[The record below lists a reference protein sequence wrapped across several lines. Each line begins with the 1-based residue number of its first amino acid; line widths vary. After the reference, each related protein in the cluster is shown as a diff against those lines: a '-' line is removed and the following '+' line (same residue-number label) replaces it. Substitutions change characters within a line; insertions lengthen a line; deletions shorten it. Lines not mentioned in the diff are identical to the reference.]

1 MNKKLPAWIVL
12 TVICLVAALALAF
25 TYNGTKDRIAQQ
37 EEAKTVAVRQA
48 LLPAAASFEAVDGSE
63 VYRGVDA
70 NGAAVGYVT
79 VNTVKGFGG
88 DVEISVAVDPEGVI
102 QGISVGGANFK
113 ETAGL
118 GAKSKEPAF
127 TEQFAGKT
135 APVALKKNGGEI
147 DAITAATI
155 TSSAVVR
162 GVNDAVTMLAEKA
175 GFTIQQAASA
185 VEEKGNGRYATE
197 KQGFA
202 GPVYVELA
210 LDGEGKITEIAIG
223 DDRFSESNNYGAKAR
238 EEAFYG
244 QYIGKTG
251 QLTLGQDIDAISG
264 ATITS
269 TAVNDAVNLILLYV
283 NDPAA
288 YAAQQSAEP
297 VNVGIPEGAQ
307 AYTAQAKGL
316 TGTFPVSIS
325 VDEQGMISG
334 IALEDSDSAND
345 AAFVQRVQNDTAFLS
360 QFIGQAA
367 PFDEAAID
375 TVTGATVSSK
385 AVIAAVNQAYNAAMG
400 IAEPTAAPTAE
411 PTEVPVQ
418 PTVAEPAEGTVVS
431 AQGKGLTGEFPVN
444 VTVDENNAIVKVEL
458 GDSST
463 ETDAGFLAKV
473 KEDANYLNQF
483 VGKTAPVDE
492 ASIDVVAGATVSS
505 KAVVAAINAACE
517 NLPKAEPAAEEATGM
532 VLTAQAKGLTGEF
545 PVNVTVDA
553 NNAIVKVELGD
564 SSTETDAGFLAKVK
578 EDANYLNQFVGK
590 TAPVDEASIDVVAG
604 ATVSSKALVAAV
616 NAACENLP
624 EAGITVIGG
633 ADGATEIIVSENLP
647 AAEEAAGTVLTA
659 QGKGLTGEFPVNV
672 TVDESNAIVKVEL
685 GDSSTDM
692 DASFL
697 NMVKTDAN
705 YLNQFVG
712 KTAPV
717 DEASIDVVAGAT
729 VSSKAVVA
737 AVNAACENLPKAEP
751 AAEEATG
758 TVLTAQA
765 KGLTGEFPVNVTV
778 DESNAIVKVELGDSS
793 TDMDANFLNMV
804 KTDAN
809 YLNQFVGKTAPVDE
823 ASIDVVAGATVSSK
837 AVVAAVNAACENL
850 PEAGITV
857 IGGADGAT
865 EIIVSENLPAAE
877 EAAGTVLTAQGK
889 GLTGEFPVN
898 VTVDES
904 NAIVKVEL
912 GDSSTDTDASFLNM
926 VKTDAN
932 YLNQFVGK
940 TASVDEASIDVV
952 AGATVSS
959 KAVVAAVN
967 AACENLP
974 AAEETTGTV
983 LTAQAKGLTGE
994 FPVNVTVDES
1004 NAIVK
1009 VELGDSSTD
1018 TDASFLNMV
1027 KTDANYLNQFVSKT
1041 APVDEASIDVV
1052 AGATVSSKAVVAA
1065 VNAAFASQGE

>member
-155 TSSAVVR
+155 TSNAVVK
-162 GVNDAVTMLAEKA
+162 GVNDAMTALAKQA
-175 GFTIQQAASA
+175 GFTIEQAA

-269 TAVNDAVNLILLYV
+269 TAVNDAINLILLYV

-325 VDEQGMISG
+325 VDEQGMVSG
-334 IALEDSDSAND
+334 IAVEDSESAND

-411 PTEVPVQ
+411 PTEVPTQ
-418 PTVAEPAEGTVVS
+418 STVAEPAEGTVVS

-444 VTVDENNAIVKVEL
+444 VTVDE
-458 GDSST
+458 
-463 ETDAGFLAKV
+463 
-473 KEDANYLNQF
+473 
-483 VGKTAPVDE
+483 
-492 ASIDVVAGATVSS
+492 
-505 KAVVAAINAACE
+505 
-517 NLPKAEPAAEEATGM
+517 
-532 VLTAQAKGLTGEF
+532 
-545 PVNVTVDA
+545 
-553 NNAIVKVELGD
+553 
-564 SSTETDAGFLAKVK
+564 
-578 EDANYLNQFVGK
+578 
-590 TAPVDEASIDVVAG
+590 
-604 ATVSSKALVAAV
+604 
-616 NAACENLP
+616 
-624 EAGITVIGG
+624 
-633 ADGATEIIVSENLP
+633 
-647 AAEEAAGTVLTA
+647 
-659 QGKGLTGEFPVNV
+659 
-672 TVDESNAIVKVEL
+672 SNAIVKVEL
-685 GDSSTDM
+685 GESSTDT

-751 AAEEATG
+751 SAEETTG

-778 DESNAIVKVELGDSS
+778 DESNAIVKVELGESS
-793 TDMDANFLNMV
+793 TDTDASFLNMV

-850 PEAGITV
+850 PK
-857 IGGADGAT
+857 
-865 EIIVSENLPAAE
+865 AE
-877 EAAGTVLTAQGK
+877 
-889 GLTGEFPVN
+889 P
-898 VTVDES
+898 S
-904 NAIVKVEL
+904 
-912 GDSSTDTDASFLNM
+912 
-926 VKTDAN
+926 
-932 YLNQFVGK
+932 
-940 TASVDEASIDVV
+940 
-952 AGATVSS
+952 
-959 KAVVAAVN
+959 
-967 AACENLP
+967 
-974 AAEETTGTV
+974 AEETTGTV

-1009 VELGDSSTD
+1009 VELGESSTD

-1027 KTDANYLNQFVSKT
+1027 KTDANYLNQFVGKT
-1041 APVDEASIDVV
+1041 APVDEAAIDVV

-1065 VNAAFASQGE
+1065 VNAACASQGE

>member
-155 TSSAVVR
+155 TSNAVVK
-162 GVNDAVTMLAEKA
+162 GVNDAMTALAKQA
-175 GFTIQQAASA
+175 GFTIEQAA

-325 VDEQGMISG
+325 VDEQGMVSG
-334 IALEDSDSAND
+334 IAVEDSESAND

-411 PTEVPVQ
+411 PTEVPTQ
-418 PTVAEPAEGTVVS
+418 STVAEPAEGTVVS
-431 AQGKGLTGEFPVN
+431 
-444 VTVDENNAIVKVEL
+444 
-458 GDSST
+458 
-463 ETDAGFLAKV
+463 
-473 KEDANYLNQF
+473 
-483 VGKTAPVDE
+483 
-492 ASIDVVAGATVSS
+492 
-505 KAVVAAINAACE
+505 
-517 NLPKAEPAAEEATGM
+517 
-532 VLTAQAKGLTGEF
+532 
-545 PVNVTVDA
+545 
-553 NNAIVKVELGD
+553 
-564 SSTETDAGFLAKVK
+564 
-578 EDANYLNQFVGK
+578 
-590 TAPVDEASIDVVAG
+590 
-604 ATVSSKALVAAV
+604 
-616 NAACENLP
+616 
-624 EAGITVIGG
+624 
-633 ADGATEIIVSENLP
+633 
-647 AAEEAAGTVLTA
+647 A

-685 GDSSTDM
+685 GDSSTDT
-692 DASFL
+692 DAS
-697 NMVKTDAN
+697 
-705 YLNQFVG
+705 
-712 KTAPV
+712 
-717 DEASIDVVAGAT
+717 
-729 VSSKAVVA
+729 
-737 AVNAACENLPKAEP
+737 
-751 AAEEATG
+751 
-758 TVLTAQA
+758 
-765 KGLTGEFPVNVTV
+765 
-778 DESNAIVKVELGDSS
+778 
-793 TDMDANFLNMV
+793 FLNMV

-857 IGGADGAT
+857 IGGADSAT
-865 EIIVSENLPAAE
+865 EIVVDENLPAAEEAPGTVLTAQGKGLTGEFPVNVTVDESNAIVKVELGDSSTDMDANFLNMVKTDANYLNQFVGKTAPVDETSIDVVAGATVSSKAVVAAVNAACENLPKAEPAAE

-912 GDSSTDTDASFLNM
+912 GESSTDTDAGFLNM

-932 YLNQFVGK
+932 YLNQFVG
-940 TASVDEASIDVV
+940 
-952 AGATVSS
+952 
-959 KAVVAAVN
+959 
-967 AACENLP
+967 
-974 AAEETTGTV
+974 
-983 LTAQAKGLTGE
+983 
-994 FPVNVTVDES
+994 
-1004 NAIVK
+1004 
-1009 VELGDSSTD
+1009 
-1018 TDASFLNMV
+1018 
-1027 KTDANYLNQFVSKT
+1027 KT

>member
-223 DDRFSESNNYGAKAR
+223 DDRFSETSGFGAKAR

-325 VDEQGMISG
+325 VDEQGMVSG
-334 IALEDSDSAND
+334 IAVEDSESAND

-385 AVIAAVNQAYNAAMG
+385 AVIGAVNQAYNAAMG

-411 PTEVPVQ
+411 PTEVPTQ
-418 PTVAEPAEGTVVS
+418 STVAEPAEGTVVS

-444 VTVDENNAIVKVEL
+444 VTVDESNAIVKVEL
-458 GDSST
+458 GESST
-463 ETDAGFLAKV
+463 DMDASFLNMV
-473 KEDANYLNQF
+473 KTDANYLNQF

-505 KAVVAAINAACE
+505 KAVVAA
-517 NLPKAEPAAEEATGM
+517 
-532 VLTAQAKGLTGEF
+532 
-545 PVNVTVDA
+545 
-553 NNAIVKVELGD
+553 
-564 SSTETDAGFLAKVK
+564 
-578 EDANYLNQFVGK
+578 
-590 TAPVDEASIDVVAG
+590 
-604 ATVSSKALVAAV
+604 V

-633 ADGATEIIVSENLP
+633 ADGATEIAVDENLP
-647 AAEEAAGTVLTA
+647 AAEETTGTVLTAQAKGLTGEFPVNVTVDESNAIVKVELGDSSTDTDASFLNMVKTDANYLNQFVGKTAPVDETSIDVVAGATVSSKAVVATVNAACENLPKAEPAAEETAGTVLTA

-751 AAEEATG
+751 AAEETTG

-793 TDMDANFLNMV
+793 TDMDASFLNMV

-823 ASIDVVAGATVSSK
+823 ATIDVVAGATVSSK
-837 AVVAAVNAACENL
+837 AVVAAVNAAC
-850 PEAGITV
+850 
-857 IGGADGAT
+857 
-865 EIIVSENLPAAE
+865 
-877 EAAGTVLTAQGK
+877 
-889 GLTGEFPVN
+889 
-898 VTVDES
+898 
-904 NAIVKVEL
+904 
-912 GDSSTDTDASFLNM
+912 
-926 VKTDAN
+926 
-932 YLNQFVGK
+932 
-940 TASVDEASIDVV
+940 
-952 AGATVSS
+952 
-959 KAVVAAVN
+959 
-967 AACENLP
+967 
-974 AAEETTGTV
+974 
-983 LTAQAKGLTGE
+983 
-994 FPVNVTVDES
+994 
-1004 NAIVK
+1004 
-1009 VELGDSSTD
+1009 
-1018 TDASFLNMV
+1018 
-1027 KTDANYLNQFVSKT
+1027 
-1041 APVDEASIDVV
+1041 
-1052 AGATVSSKAVVAA
+1052 
-1065 VNAAFASQGE
+1065 ASQGE

>member
-185 VEEKGNGRYATE
+185 VEEKGDGRYATE

-223 DDRFSESNNYGAKAR
+223 DDRFSETSGFGAKAR

-325 VDEQGMISG
+325 VDEQGMVSG
-334 IALEDSDSAND
+334 IAVEDSESAND

-411 PTEVPVQ
+411 PTEVPTQ
-418 PTVAEPAEGTVVS
+418 STVAEPAEGTVVS
-431 AQGKGLTGEFPVN
+431 
-444 VTVDENNAIVKVEL
+444 
-458 GDSST
+458 
-463 ETDAGFLAKV
+463 
-473 KEDANYLNQF
+473 
-483 VGKTAPVDE
+483 
-492 ASIDVVAGATVSS
+492 
-505 KAVVAAINAACE
+505 
-517 NLPKAEPAAEEATGM
+517 
-532 VLTAQAKGLTGEF
+532 
-545 PVNVTVDA
+545 
-553 NNAIVKVELGD
+553 
-564 SSTETDAGFLAKVK
+564 
-578 EDANYLNQFVGK
+578 
-590 TAPVDEASIDVVAG
+590 
-604 ATVSSKALVAAV
+604 
-616 NAACENLP
+616 
-624 EAGITVIGG
+624 
-633 ADGATEIIVSENLP
+633 
-647 AAEEAAGTVLTA
+647 A

-737 AVNAACENLPKAEP
+737 AVNAACENLPEAGITVIGGADGATEIVVDENLP
-751 AAEEATG
+751 AAEEAAG
-758 TVLTAQA
+758 TVLTAQG

-778 DESNAIVKVELGDSS
+778 DANNAIVKVELGDSS
-793 TDMDANFLNMV
+793 TDMDASFLNMV

-837 AVVAAVNAACENL
+837 AVVAAVNAA
-850 PEAGITV
+850 
-857 IGGADGAT
+857 
-865 EIIVSENLPAAE
+865 
-877 EAAGTVLTAQGK
+877 
-889 GLTGEFPVN
+889 
-898 VTVDES
+898 
-904 NAIVKVEL
+904 
-912 GDSSTDTDASFLNM
+912 
-926 VKTDAN
+926 
-932 YLNQFVGK
+932 
-940 TASVDEASIDVV
+940 
-952 AGATVSS
+952 
-959 KAVVAAVN
+959 
-967 AACENLP
+967 
-974 AAEETTGTV
+974 
-983 LTAQAKGLTGE
+983 
-994 FPVNVTVDES
+994 
-1004 NAIVK
+1004 
-1009 VELGDSSTD
+1009 
-1018 TDASFLNMV
+1018 
-1027 KTDANYLNQFVSKT
+1027 
-1041 APVDEASIDVV
+1041 
-1052 AGATVSSKAVVAA
+1052 
-1065 VNAAFASQGE
+1065 FASQGE

>member
-223 DDRFSESNNYGAKAR
+223 DDRFSETSGFGAKAR

-325 VDEQGMISG
+325 VDEQGMVSG
-334 IALEDSDSAND
+334 IAVEDSESAND

-411 PTEVPVQ
+411 PTEVPTQ
-418 PTVAEPAEGTVVS
+418 STVAEPAEGTVVS
-431 AQGKGLTGEFPVN
+431 AQ
-444 VTVDENNAIVKVEL
+444 A
-458 GDSST
+458 
-463 ETDAGFLAKV
+463 
-473 KEDANYLNQF
+473 
-483 VGKTAPVDE
+483 
-492 ASIDVVAGATVSS
+492 
-505 KAVVAAINAACE
+505 
-517 NLPKAEPAAEEATGM
+517 
-532 VLTAQAKGLTGEF
+532 
-545 PVNVTVDA
+545 
-553 NNAIVKVELGD
+553 
-564 SSTETDAGFLAKVK
+564 
-578 EDANYLNQFVGK
+578 
-590 TAPVDEASIDVVAG
+590 
-604 ATVSSKALVAAV
+604 
-616 NAACENLP
+616 
-624 EAGITVIGG
+624 
-633 ADGATEIIVSENLP
+633 
-647 AAEEAAGTVLTA
+647 
-659 QGKGLTGEFPVNV
+659 KGLTGEFPVNV

-685 GDSSTDM
+685 GDSSTDT

-751 AAEEATG
+751 AAEETAG
-758 TVLTAQA
+758 TVLTAQG

-778 DESNAIVKVELGDSS
+778 DESNAIVKVELGESS
-793 TDMDANFLNMV
+793 TDTDAGFLNMV

-837 AVVAAVNAACENL
+837 AVVAAVNAA
-850 PEAGITV
+850 
-857 IGGADGAT
+857 
-865 EIIVSENLPAAE
+865 
-877 EAAGTVLTAQGK
+877 
-889 GLTGEFPVN
+889 
-898 VTVDES
+898 
-904 NAIVKVEL
+904 
-912 GDSSTDTDASFLNM
+912 
-926 VKTDAN
+926 
-932 YLNQFVGK
+932 
-940 TASVDEASIDVV
+940 
-952 AGATVSS
+952 
-959 KAVVAAVN
+959 
-967 AACENLP
+967 
-974 AAEETTGTV
+974 
-983 LTAQAKGLTGE
+983 
-994 FPVNVTVDES
+994 
-1004 NAIVK
+1004 
-1009 VELGDSSTD
+1009 
-1018 TDASFLNMV
+1018 
-1027 KTDANYLNQFVSKT
+1027 
-1041 APVDEASIDVV
+1041 
-1052 AGATVSSKAVVAA
+1052 
-1065 VNAAFASQGE
+1065 FASQGE

>member
-155 TSSAVVR
+155 TSNAVVK
-162 GVNDAVTMLAEKA
+162 GVNDAMTALAKQA
-175 GFTIQQAASA
+175 GFTIEQAA

-269 TAVNDAVNLILLYV
+269 TAVNDAINLILLYV

-325 VDEQGMISG
+325 VDEQGMVSG
-334 IALEDSDSAND
+334 IAVEDSESAND

-411 PTEVPVQ
+411 PTEVPTQ
-418 PTVAEPAEGTVVS
+418 STVAEPAEGTVVS
-431 AQGKGLTGEFPVN
+431 
-444 VTVDENNAIVKVEL
+444 
-458 GDSST
+458 
-463 ETDAGFLAKV
+463 
-473 KEDANYLNQF
+473 
-483 VGKTAPVDE
+483 
-492 ASIDVVAGATVSS
+492 
-505 KAVVAAINAACE
+505 
-517 NLPKAEPAAEEATGM
+517 
-532 VLTAQAKGLTGEF
+532 
-545 PVNVTVDA
+545 
-553 NNAIVKVELGD
+553 
-564 SSTETDAGFLAKVK
+564 
-578 EDANYLNQFVGK
+578 
-590 TAPVDEASIDVVAG
+590 
-604 ATVSSKALVAAV
+604 
-616 NAACENLP
+616 
-624 EAGITVIGG
+624 
-633 ADGATEIIVSENLP
+633 
-647 AAEEAAGTVLTA
+647 A

-685 GDSSTDM
+685 GDSSTDT

-758 TVLTAQA
+758 TVLTAQG

-778 DESNAIVKVELGDSS
+778 DESNAIVKVELGESS
-793 TDMDANFLNMV
+793 TDTDASFLNMV

-850 PEAGITV
+850 PKAEP
-857 IGGADGAT
+857 
-865 EIIVSENLPAAE
+865 SAE
-877 EAAGTVLTAQGK
+877 ETTGTVLTAQGK

-912 GDSSTDTDASFLNM
+912 GESSTDTDASFLNM

-940 TASVDEASIDVV
+940 TAPVDEAAIDVV

-967 AACENLP
+967 AAC
-974 AAEETTGTV
+974 
-983 LTAQAKGLTGE
+983 
-994 FPVNVTVDES
+994 
-1004 NAIVK
+1004 
-1009 VELGDSSTD
+1009 
-1018 TDASFLNMV
+1018 
-1027 KTDANYLNQFVSKT
+1027 
-1041 APVDEASIDVV
+1041 
-1052 AGATVSSKAVVAA
+1052 
-1065 VNAAFASQGE
+1065 ASQGE

>member
-37 EEAKTVAVRQA
+37 EEAKTVTVRQA

-185 VEEKGNGRYATE
+185 VEEKGDGRYATE

-223 DDRFSESNNYGAKAR
+223 DDRFSETSGFGAKAR

-325 VDEQGMISG
+325 VDEQGMVSG
-334 IALEDSDSAND
+334 IAVEDSESAND

-400 IAEPTAAPTAE
+400 IAEPTTAPTAE
-411 PTEVPVQ
+411 PTEVPTQ
-418 PTVAEPAEGTVVS
+418 STVAEPAEGTVVS
-431 AQGKGLTGEFPVN
+431 
-444 VTVDENNAIVKVEL
+444 
-458 GDSST
+458 
-463 ETDAGFLAKV
+463 
-473 KEDANYLNQF
+473 
-483 VGKTAPVDE
+483 
-492 ASIDVVAGATVSS
+492 
-505 KAVVAAINAACE
+505 
-517 NLPKAEPAAEEATGM
+517 
-532 VLTAQAKGLTGEF
+532 
-545 PVNVTVDA
+545 
-553 NNAIVKVELGD
+553 
-564 SSTETDAGFLAKVK
+564 
-578 EDANYLNQFVGK
+578 
-590 TAPVDEASIDVVAG
+590 
-604 ATVSSKALVAAV
+604 
-616 NAACENLP
+616 
-624 EAGITVIGG
+624 
-633 ADGATEIIVSENLP
+633 
-647 AAEEAAGTVLTA
+647 A

-737 AVNAACENLPKAEP
+737 AVNAAC
-751 AAEEATG
+751 
-758 TVLTAQA
+758 
-765 KGLTGEFPVNVTV
+765 
-778 DESNAIVKVELGDSS
+778 
-793 TDMDANFLNMV
+793 
-804 KTDAN
+804 
-809 YLNQFVGKTAPVDE
+809 
-823 ASIDVVAGATVSSK
+823 
-837 AVVAAVNAACENL
+837 
-850 PEAGITV
+850 
-857 IGGADGAT
+857 
-865 EIIVSENLPAAE
+865 
-877 EAAGTVLTAQGK
+877 
-889 GLTGEFPVN
+889 
-898 VTVDES
+898 
-904 NAIVKVEL
+904 
-912 GDSSTDTDASFLNM
+912 
-926 VKTDAN
+926 
-932 YLNQFVGK
+932 
-940 TASVDEASIDVV
+940 
-952 AGATVSS
+952 
-959 KAVVAAVN
+959 
-967 AACENLP
+967 
-974 AAEETTGTV
+974 
-983 LTAQAKGLTGE
+983 
-994 FPVNVTVDES
+994 
-1004 NAIVK
+1004 
-1009 VELGDSSTD
+1009 
-1018 TDASFLNMV
+1018 
-1027 KTDANYLNQFVSKT
+1027 
-1041 APVDEASIDVV
+1041 
-1052 AGATVSSKAVVAA
+1052 
-1065 VNAAFASQGE
+1065 ASQGE

>member
-223 DDRFSESNNYGAKAR
+223 DDRFSETSGFGAKAR

-251 QLTLGQDIDAISG
+251 QLTLGQDIDAVSG

-325 VDEQGMISG
+325 VDEQGMVSG
-334 IALEDSDSAND
+334 IAVEDSESAND

-411 PTEVPVQ
+411 PTEVPTQ
-418 PTVAEPAEGTVVS
+418 STVAEPAEGTVVS
-431 AQGKGLTGEFPVN
+431 AQ
-444 VTVDENNAIVKVEL
+444 A
-458 GDSST
+458 
-463 ETDAGFLAKV
+463 
-473 KEDANYLNQF
+473 
-483 VGKTAPVDE
+483 
-492 ASIDVVAGATVSS
+492 
-505 KAVVAAINAACE
+505 
-517 NLPKAEPAAEEATGM
+517 
-532 VLTAQAKGLTGEF
+532 
-545 PVNVTVDA
+545 
-553 NNAIVKVELGD
+553 
-564 SSTETDAGFLAKVK
+564 
-578 EDANYLNQFVGK
+578 
-590 TAPVDEASIDVVAG
+590 
-604 ATVSSKALVAAV
+604 
-616 NAACENLP
+616 
-624 EAGITVIGG
+624 
-633 ADGATEIIVSENLP
+633 
-647 AAEEAAGTVLTA
+647 
-659 QGKGLTGEFPVNV
+659 KGLTGEFPVNV

-685 GDSSTDM
+685 GDSSTDT

-697 NMVKTDAN
+697 NMVKTDTN

-737 AVNAACENLPKAEP
+737 AVNAACENLPEAGITVIGGADSATEIVVDENLP
-751 AAEEATG
+751 AAEEAPG

-823 ASIDVVAGATVSSK
+823 TSIDVVAGATVSSK

-850 PEAGITV
+850 PKAE
-857 IGGADGAT
+857 
-865 EIIVSENLPAAE
+865 PAAE

-912 GDSSTDTDASFLNM
+912 GESSTDTDAGFLNM

-932 YLNQFVGK
+932 YLNQFVG
-940 TASVDEASIDVV
+940 
-952 AGATVSS
+952 
-959 KAVVAAVN
+959 
-967 AACENLP
+967 
-974 AAEETTGTV
+974 
-983 LTAQAKGLTGE
+983 
-994 FPVNVTVDES
+994 
-1004 NAIVK
+1004 
-1009 VELGDSSTD
+1009 
-1018 TDASFLNMV
+1018 
-1027 KTDANYLNQFVSKT
+1027 KT

>member
-223 DDRFSESNNYGAKAR
+223 DDRFSETSGFGAKAR

-251 QLTLGQDIDAISG
+251 QLTLGQDIDAVSG

-325 VDEQGMISG
+325 VDEQGMVSG
-334 IALEDSDSAND
+334 IAVEDSESAND

-411 PTEVPVQ
+411 PTEVPTQ
-418 PTVAEPAEGTVVS
+418 STVAEPAEGTVVS
-431 AQGKGLTGEFPVN
+431 AQAKGLTGEFPVN
-444 VTVDENNAIVKVEL
+444 VTVDESNAIVKVEL

-463 ETDAGFLAKV
+463 DTDASFLNMV
-473 KEDANYLNQF
+473 KTDTNYLNQF

-505 KAVVAAINAACE
+505 KAVVAA
-517 NLPKAEPAAEEATGM
+517 
-532 VLTAQAKGLTGEF
+532 
-545 PVNVTVDA
+545 
-553 NNAIVKVELGD
+553 
-564 SSTETDAGFLAKVK
+564 
-578 EDANYLNQFVGK
+578 
-590 TAPVDEASIDVVAG
+590 
-604 ATVSSKALVAAV
+604 V

-633 ADGATEIIVSENLP
+633 ADSATEIVVDENLP
-647 AAEEAAGTVLTA
+647 AAEEAPGTVLTA

-692 DASFL
+692 DANFL

-717 DEASIDVVAGAT
+717 DETSIDVVAGAT

-778 DESNAIVKVELGDSS
+778 DESNAIVKVELGESS
-793 TDMDANFLNMV
+793 TDTDAGFLNMV

-837 AVVAAVNAACENL
+837 AVVAAVNAA
-850 PEAGITV
+850 
-857 IGGADGAT
+857 
-865 EIIVSENLPAAE
+865 
-877 EAAGTVLTAQGK
+877 
-889 GLTGEFPVN
+889 
-898 VTVDES
+898 
-904 NAIVKVEL
+904 
-912 GDSSTDTDASFLNM
+912 
-926 VKTDAN
+926 
-932 YLNQFVGK
+932 
-940 TASVDEASIDVV
+940 
-952 AGATVSS
+952 
-959 KAVVAAVN
+959 
-967 AACENLP
+967 
-974 AAEETTGTV
+974 
-983 LTAQAKGLTGE
+983 
-994 FPVNVTVDES
+994 
-1004 NAIVK
+1004 
-1009 VELGDSSTD
+1009 
-1018 TDASFLNMV
+1018 
-1027 KTDANYLNQFVSKT
+1027 
-1041 APVDEASIDVV
+1041 
-1052 AGATVSSKAVVAA
+1052 
-1065 VNAAFASQGE
+1065 FASQGE

>member
-185 VEEKGNGRYATE
+185 VEEKGDGRYATE

-223 DDRFSESNNYGAKAR
+223 DDRFSETSGFGAKAR

-325 VDEQGMISG
+325 VDEQGMVSG
-334 IALEDSDSAND
+334 IAVEDSESAND

-411 PTEVPVQ
+411 PTEVPTQ
-418 PTVAEPAEGTVVS
+418 STVAEPAEGTVVS
-431 AQGKGLTGEFPVN
+431 AQAKGLTGEFPVN
-444 VTVDENNAIVKVEL
+444 VTVDANNAIVKVEL
-458 GDSST
+458 GESST
-463 ETDAGFLAKV
+463 DMDASFLNMV
-473 KEDANYLNQF
+473 KTDANYLNQF

-505 KAVVAAINAACE
+505 KAVVAAVNAACE
-517 NLPKAEPAAEEATGM
+517 NLPK
-532 VLTAQAKGLTGEF
+532 
-545 PVNVTVDA
+545 
-553 NNAIVKVELGD
+553 
-564 SSTETDAGFLAKVK
+564 
-578 EDANYLNQFVGK
+578 
-590 TAPVDEASIDVVAG
+590 
-604 ATVSSKALVAAV
+604 
-616 NAACENLP
+616 
-624 EAGITVIGG
+624 AGITVIGG

-659 QGKGLTGEFPVNV
+659 QAKGLTGEFPVNV
-672 TVDESNAIVKVEL
+672 TVDESNAIVKVELGDSSTDTDASFLNMVKTDANYLNQFVGKTAPVDEASIDVVAGATVSSKAVVAAVNAACENLPKAEPAAEETTGTVLTAQGKGLTGEFPVNVTVDANNAIVKVEL

-737 AVNAACENLPKAEP
+737 AVNAA
-751 AAEEATG
+751 
-758 TVLTAQA
+758 
-765 KGLTGEFPVNVTV
+765 
-778 DESNAIVKVELGDSS
+778 
-793 TDMDANFLNMV
+793 
-804 KTDAN
+804 
-809 YLNQFVGKTAPVDE
+809 
-823 ASIDVVAGATVSSK
+823 
-837 AVVAAVNAACENL
+837 
-850 PEAGITV
+850 
-857 IGGADGAT
+857 
-865 EIIVSENLPAAE
+865 
-877 EAAGTVLTAQGK
+877 
-889 GLTGEFPVN
+889 
-898 VTVDES
+898 
-904 NAIVKVEL
+904 
-912 GDSSTDTDASFLNM
+912 
-926 VKTDAN
+926 
-932 YLNQFVGK
+932 
-940 TASVDEASIDVV
+940 
-952 AGATVSS
+952 
-959 KAVVAAVN
+959 
-967 AACENLP
+967 
-974 AAEETTGTV
+974 
-983 LTAQAKGLTGE
+983 
-994 FPVNVTVDES
+994 
-1004 NAIVK
+1004 
-1009 VELGDSSTD
+1009 
-1018 TDASFLNMV
+1018 
-1027 KTDANYLNQFVSKT
+1027 
-1041 APVDEASIDVV
+1041 
-1052 AGATVSSKAVVAA
+1052 
-1065 VNAAFASQGE
+1065 FASQGE

>member
-185 VEEKGNGRYATE
+185 VEEKGDGRYATE

-223 DDRFSESNNYGAKAR
+223 DDRFSETSGFGAKAR

-316 TGTFPVSIS
+316 TGAFPVSIS
-325 VDEQGMISG
+325 VDEQGMVSG
-334 IALEDSDSAND
+334 IAVEDSESAND

-411 PTEVPVQ
+411 PTEVPTQ
-418 PTVAEPAEGTVVS
+418 STVAEPAEGTVVS
-431 AQGKGLTGEFPVN
+431 
-444 VTVDENNAIVKVEL
+444 
-458 GDSST
+458 
-463 ETDAGFLAKV
+463 
-473 KEDANYLNQF
+473 
-483 VGKTAPVDE
+483 
-492 ASIDVVAGATVSS
+492 
-505 KAVVAAINAACE
+505 
-517 NLPKAEPAAEEATGM
+517 
-532 VLTAQAKGLTGEF
+532 
-545 PVNVTVDA
+545 
-553 NNAIVKVELGD
+553 
-564 SSTETDAGFLAKVK
+564 
-578 EDANYLNQFVGK
+578 
-590 TAPVDEASIDVVAG
+590 
-604 ATVSSKALVAAV
+604 
-616 NAACENLP
+616 
-624 EAGITVIGG
+624 
-633 ADGATEIIVSENLP
+633 
-647 AAEEAAGTVLTA
+647 
-659 QGKGLTGEFPVNV
+659 
-672 TVDESNAIVKVEL
+672 
-685 GDSSTDM
+685 
-692 DASFL
+692 
-697 NMVKTDAN
+697 
-705 YLNQFVG
+705 
-712 KTAPV
+712 
-717 DEASIDVVAGAT
+717 
-729 VSSKAVVA
+729 
-737 AVNAACENLPKAEP
+737 
-751 AAEEATG
+751 
-758 TVLTAQA
+758 AQA

-793 TDMDANFLNMV
+793 TDTDASFLNMV

-865 EIIVSENLPAAE
+865 EIV
-877 EAAGTVLTAQGK
+877 
-889 GLTGEFPVN
+889 
-898 VTVDES
+898 VD
-904 NAIVKVEL
+904 
-912 GDSSTDTDASFLNM
+912 
-926 VKTDAN
+926 
-932 YLNQFVGK
+932 
-940 TASVDEASIDVV
+940 
-952 AGATVSS
+952 
-959 KAVVAAVN
+959 
-967 AACENLP
+967 ENLP

-1009 VELGDSSTD
+1009 VEVGESSTD

-1027 KTDANYLNQFVSKT
+1027 KTDANYLNQFVGKT

-1065 VNAAFASQGE
+1065 VNAACENLPEAEPAAEEAAGTVLTAQGKGLTGEFPVNVTVDANNAIVKVELGESSTDTDASFLNMVKTDANYLNQFVGKTAPVDEASIDVVAGATVSSKAVVAAVNAACASQGE

>member
-185 VEEKGNGRYATE
+185 VEEKGDGRYATE

-223 DDRFSESNNYGAKAR
+223 DDRFSETSGFGAKAR

-325 VDEQGMISG
+325 VDEQGMVSG
-334 IALEDSDSAND
+334 IAVEDSESAND

-411 PTEVPVQ
+411 PTEVPTQ
-418 PTVAEPAEGTVVS
+418 STVAEPAEGTVVS
-431 AQGKGLTGEFPVN
+431 AQ
-444 VTVDENNAIVKVEL
+444 A
-458 GDSST
+458 
-463 ETDAGFLAKV
+463 
-473 KEDANYLNQF
+473 
-483 VGKTAPVDE
+483 
-492 ASIDVVAGATVSS
+492 
-505 KAVVAAINAACE
+505 
-517 NLPKAEPAAEEATGM
+517 
-532 VLTAQAKGLTGEF
+532 
-545 PVNVTVDA
+545 
-553 NNAIVKVELGD
+553 
-564 SSTETDAGFLAKVK
+564 
-578 EDANYLNQFVGK
+578 
-590 TAPVDEASIDVVAG
+590 
-604 ATVSSKALVAAV
+604 
-616 NAACENLP
+616 
-624 EAGITVIGG
+624 
-633 ADGATEIIVSENLP
+633 
-647 AAEEAAGTVLTA
+647 
-659 QGKGLTGEFPVNV
+659 KGLTGEFPVNV

-758 TVLTAQA
+758 TVLTAQGKGLTGEFPVNVTVDANNAIVKVELGESSTDMDASFLNMVKTDANYLNQFVGKTAPVDEASIDVVAGATVSSKAVVAAVNAACENLPKAEPSAEEATGIVLTAQA

-778 DESNAIVKVELGDSS
+778 DESNAIVKVELGESS
-793 TDMDANFLNMV
+793 TDTDANFLNMV

-865 EIIVSENLPAAE
+865 EIVVDENLPAAE
-877 EAAGTVLTAQGK
+877 ETTGTVLTAQGK

-898 VTVDES
+898 VTVDAN

-912 GDSSTDTDASFLNM
+912 GDSSTDMDASFLNM

-940 TASVDEASIDVV
+940 TAPVDEASIDVV

-974 AAEETTGTV
+974 KAEPAEGTV
-983 LTAQAKGLTGE
+983 VSAQGKGLTGE
-994 FPVNVTVDES
+994 FPVNVTVDAN

-1018 TDASFLNMV
+1018 MDASFLNMV
-1027 KTDANYLNQFVSKT
+1027 KTDANYLNQFVGKT

>member
-185 VEEKGNGRYATE
+185 VEEKGDGRYATE

-223 DDRFSESNNYGAKAR
+223 DDRFSETSGFGAKAR

-307 AYTAQAKGL
+307 TYTAQAKGL
-316 TGTFPVSIS
+316 TGAFPVSIS
-325 VDEQGMISG
+325 VDEQGMVSG
-334 IALEDSDSAND
+334 IAVEDSESAND

-411 PTEVPVQ
+411 PTEVPTQ
-418 PTVAEPAEGTVVS
+418 STVAEPAEGTVVS

-444 VTVDENNAIVKVEL
+444 VTVDESNAIVKVEL

-463 ETDAGFLAKV
+463 DTDASFLNMV
-473 KEDANYLNQF
+473 KTDANYLNQF

-505 KAVVAAINAACE
+505 KAVVAAVNAACE
-517 NLPKAEPAAEEATGM
+517 NLPAAEEAAGTVLTAQGKGLTGEFPVNVTVDESNAIVKVELGDSSTDTDASFLNMVKTDANYLNQFIGKTAPVDEASIDVVAGATVSSKAVVAAVNAACENLPEAGITVIGGADGATEIVVDENLPAAEEATGT

-545 PVNVTVDA
+545 PVNVTVDES
-553 NNAIVKVELGD
+553 NAIVKVELGD
-564 SSTETDAGFLAKVK
+564 SSTDTDASFLNMVKTDANYLNQFIGKTAPVDEASIDVVAGATVSSKAVVAAVNAACENLPKAEPSAEEATGTVLTAQAKGLTGEFPVNVTVDESNAIVK
-578 EDANYLNQFVGK
+578 VELGDSSTDTDASFLNMVKTDANYLNQFVGK

-604 ATVSSKALVAAV
+604 ATVSSKAVVAAV

-624 EAGITVIGG
+624 KAE
-633 ADGATEIIVSENLP
+633 P
-647 AAEEAAGTVLTA
+647 AAEETAGTVLTA

-717 DEASIDVVAGAT
+717 DET
-729 VSSKAVVA
+729 
-737 AVNAACENLPKAEP
+737 
-751 AAEEATG
+751 
-758 TVLTAQA
+758 
-765 KGLTGEFPVNVTV
+765 
-778 DESNAIVKVELGDSS
+778 
-793 TDMDANFLNMV
+793 
-804 KTDAN
+804 
-809 YLNQFVGKTAPVDE
+809 
-823 ASIDVVAGATVSSK
+823 
-837 AVVAAVNAACENL
+837 
-850 PEAGITV
+850 
-857 IGGADGAT
+857 
-865 EIIVSENLPAAE
+865 
-877 EAAGTVLTAQGK
+877 
-889 GLTGEFPVN
+889 
-898 VTVDES
+898 
-904 NAIVKVEL
+904 
-912 GDSSTDTDASFLNM
+912 
-926 VKTDAN
+926 
-932 YLNQFVGK
+932 
-940 TASVDEASIDVV
+940 
-952 AGATVSS
+952 
-959 KAVVAAVN
+959 
-967 AACENLP
+967 
-974 AAEETTGTV
+974 
-983 LTAQAKGLTGE
+983 
-994 FPVNVTVDES
+994 
-1004 NAIVK
+1004 
-1009 VELGDSSTD
+1009 
-1018 TDASFLNMV
+1018 
-1027 KTDANYLNQFVSKT
+1027 
-1041 APVDEASIDVV
+1041 SIDVV